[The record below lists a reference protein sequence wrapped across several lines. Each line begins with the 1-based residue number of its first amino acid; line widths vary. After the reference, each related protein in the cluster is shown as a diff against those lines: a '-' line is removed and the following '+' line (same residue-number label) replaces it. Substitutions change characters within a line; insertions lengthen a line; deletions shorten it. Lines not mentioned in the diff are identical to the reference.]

1 MITKTQSDNIENQE
15 ILRRHPE
22 VYSTAAIPLSK
33 SFSYWSLE
41 YFLPLTQSLLLLLL
55 LYGVSIK
62 RKDISESSSWAEE
75 KQNTLWNQ
83 QLFILLFILLIQGN
97 TWIVSSEI

>member
-33 SFSYWSLE
+33 SFSYWGLE

-55 LYGVSIK
+55 LYRVLHNPCYCYYYYTGCPQGHLLEFVLSQ
-62 RKDISESSSWAEE
+62 RKTEPP
-75 KQNTLWNQ
+75 
-83 QLFILLFILLIQGN
+83 
-97 TWIVSSEI
+97 